1 MLFTLC
7 LSAKIGRQTFVFL
20 ESLIFWEPNSY
31 ITYQIV
37 TLQIQ
42 RSTLKTCRESF
53 ECLEFDYFQRTELKN
68 IRALVFYTCIL
79 VFYNLLTQYFFYPYI
94 LVFYNPI
101 RSGRVLKSLNGYA
114 HKSNF
119 VKSTPFF
126 GEAIFIRW
134 KTPHPLLSVLQQS
147 FEDLWSFEDF
157 CLKIHH
163 CLHLQFIFRSRRI
176 FQDFKPKMAKIFW
189 ENLTIFWT
197 KLSDK
202 V

>member
-20 ESLIFWEPNSY
+20 ESLIFWERNSY

-79 VFYNLLTQYFFYPYI
+79 QPFNPILNLYIFEGLQRIFKIPKNLRLRSIFQIRRFFVFVFGPFSIFIATLTQ
-94 LVFYNPI
+94 
-101 RSGRVLKSLNGYA
+101 
-114 HKSNF
+114 
-119 VKSTPFF
+119 
-126 GEAIFIRW
+126 
-134 KTPHPLLSVLQQS
+134 
-147 FEDLWSFEDF
+147 
-157 CLKIHH
+157 
-163 CLHLQFIFRSRRI
+163 
-176 FQDFKPKMAKIFW
+176 
-189 ENLTIFWT
+189 
-197 KLSDK
+197 
-202 V
+202 

>member
-79 VFYNLLTQYFFYPYI
+79 QPF
-94 LVFYNPI
+94 NPI
-101 RSGRVLKSLNGYA
+101 
-114 HKSNF
+114 
-119 VKSTPFF
+119 
-126 GEAIFIRW
+126 
-134 KTPHPLLSVLQQS
+134 LL
-147 FEDLWSFEDF
+147 
-157 CLKIHH
+157 
-163 CLHLQFIFRSRRI
+163 LHLYSCILQPNT
-176 FQDFKPKMAKIFW
+176 KW
-189 ENLTIFWT
+189 EGVEVPQWICPQIKFC
-197 KLSDK
+197 
-202 V
+202 